1 MPESL
6 FYFTHMNKLKFDAYN
21 DLLHTALTSR
31 IAGTNRTFTHLIR
44 NTKGEWY
51 IVRENGEGRGP
62 ELNILSNHIAIPVGC
77 FAHKLHDTGL
87 GKSIPLVIKLEDYRP
102 CKLTTMKFGDRE
114 IPKVIGGGNTHNFIE
129 EILEQTYQWYIDC
142 DVERPSN
149 DITHAYDVE
158 STREPV
164 IHDTPVEAP
173 EATEAQGDSAVDEEV
188 EDPFGPL
195 YERSPSQRL
204 EQWKL
209 SAERK
214 DPIAQG
220 GVGVEKSESK
230 KEERFFEKAIRECKD
245 PQKMEGPA
253 YYSLKEF
260 LFENGAESDVE
271 VATMINLIRSF
282 PREYNYIQRNSEGS
296 WLIGMVGESSKITF
310 YFNNESCVCKPLR
323 TEARM
328 LDVGTS
334 KLLRATYA

>member
-1 MPESL
+1 
-6 FYFTHMNKLKFDAYN
+6 MNKLKFDAYN

-62 ELNILSNHIAIPVGC
+62 ELNLLSNNIAIPVGC
-77 FAHKLHDTGL
+77 FTHKLHDTGL

-158 STREPV
+158 SAREPV
-164 IHDTPVEAP
+164 IHDAPVEAP
-173 EATEAQGDSAVDEEV
+173 EATEAQGDSVVDEEV

-214 DPIAQG
+214 DPIPQS
-220 GVGVEKSESK
+220 GVGVEKSEPK
-230 KEERFFEKAIRECKD
+230 KEDSPFYKAALKCLETDPIKAECLAVHK
-245 PQKMEGPA
+245 
-253 YYSLKEF
+253 LKEF
-260 LFENGAESDVE
+260 LLEQGVESDFEASMLVN
-271 VATMINLIRSF
+271 MIRCIPS
-282 PREYNYIQRNSEGS
+282 EYNYIQRDTEGY
-296 WLIGMVGESSKITF
+296 WFAGMTGESEKVVF
-310 YFNNESCVCKPLR
+310 YYNHSSIACKPLR
-323 TEARM
+323 TKAHIIDME
-328 LDVGTS
+328 LS
-334 KLLRATYA
+334 KLVRFKNA